1 MSCHVLT
8 LTLTLTSTLTLTLT
22 PTLTL
27 TRYMTAALFYDKEPQ
42 GLQGEALV
50 VANCLVVREQPGVVG
65 VGSPLIPS
73 DLP

>member
-1 MSCHVLT
+1 
-8 LTLTLTSTLTLTLT
+8 
-22 PTLTL
+22 
-27 TRYMTAALFYDKEPQ
+27 MTAALFYDKEPQ

-65 VGSPLIPS
+65 VGSLLTPS